1 MKITFILHTGATIDV
16 VIPEEEQAGFNFAA
30 AVANTRLN
38 GFFQSANVHVR
49 YDAVSCMMF
58 ATDEIQA
65 PVLRKDLQ

>member
-16 VIPEEEQAGFNFAA
+16 VIPQEEQAAFNFGA
-30 AVANTRLN
+30 AVASTRLN
-38 GFFQSANVHVR
+38 GFFQSNNIHIR

-58 ATDEIQA
+58 ETDEMRA